1 MTAVDFGILGP
12 IQARDCGVRLE
23 LGGVRGQKVLAAL
36 LLAPNR
42 VVPLAQLVDV
52 VWDGEPPSTGKHQIQ
67 KSIGDLRSA
76 LGVPGMIVTDGP
88 GYRIALGAATLDV
101 ITFERHVATAQTVEP
116 DEAVRLLRSALSLWR
131 GPALAGLHGRVLRVE
146 AERLDERRIA
156 VAQQCFALQLELGR
170 HEQVITELAALVA
183 ANPFREQLV
192 EQLMIAL
199 YRSNRQA
206 DALELYDRT
215 RRLLADEL
223 GVDPGRS
230 LRAAHQA
237 ILNQDGESA
246 RVSPKA
252 PAQLPADLPRF
263 TGRKSSLDAL
273 DAGLSAATVVVT
285 SIAGTAGVGKTALAV
300 HWAHRVRDRFPDG
313 QLYLNLRGYDDAPAT
328 TPAEAL
334 TQLLRGLGVEPD
346 QIPREVDE
354 QASTFRSI
362 LSTRRVLIL
371 LDNAASEEQV
381 RPLLPGTPGCAVIVT
396 SRNDLRGL
404 TALDDARRV
413 ELDLLTEEESRTLIG
428 RVLGAARA
436 DAEPD
441 AVAELARLCG
451 HLPLAIRIAAAN
463 LACRPHDR
471 IADAVADLGQG
482 NRLAQLAIS
491 GDRRAAVTAAFE
503 LSLKSLPDEAS
514 LLFQRLGLLPRTDF
528 TAHTASVLM
537 GVDDVRP
544 VLSVLEC
551 ASLVEP
557 HTRGRFR
564 VHDLL
569 HLYARELVA
578 SAKDAEDAEQA
589 GLRLLDHYLHTTDA
603 ALDVLAPEMYR
614 LGRDGTSALSFGS
627 KEAALSWLDDEGES
641 VATCALRAEPPRYR
655 WELADSLRR
664 MWYLRQRFDRWH
676 ETASAGLLAAEQEND
691 PRGQAS
697 MHLSLGTLHCEL
709 DGRQGIGHLETAL
722 ALYEESDDRA
732 GRFHCLN
739 NLSVVHLTLGRTQ
752 EAIGLLREALPLVD
766 DNVRLSAVVHLNL
779 GVATAQT
786 GGLRE
791 SLAHYERAREL
802 LQQAGGSVSDT
813 LVEFAL
819 AELHVL
825 LGDPVRAR
833 EYACRGARLA
843 EESGSHAWRYVLQS
857 VEAKIDRDT
866 GRTQRALT
874 RALALVEEGE
884 EGAADFYV
892 LLALVIAGTAQHR
905 LGLLPEAVETLR
917 RGVRL
922 AGSLG
927 RVDNETE
934 YLVDL
939 ARAVRATGD
948 GQAAGELAGRALEQ
962 ATAFGFALQ
971 RGRALTTLALLS
983 LEEGDA
989 ERARGLAAE
998 AVDVQRENGFVLGE
1012 AESLL
1017 VLARAA
1023 GDSSALARARAIVAR
1038 VTGPDGGD
1046 PAGVLSETDVAR
1058 PFTGIRP
1065 EADVRPL

>member
-1 MTAVDFGILGP
+1 MDFGILGP
-12 IQARDCGVRLE
+12 IQARDSGVRLE

-42 VVPLAQLVDV
+42 VVPLTQLVDV

-67 KSIGDLRSA
+67 KSVGDLRSA
-76 LGVPGMIVTDGP
+76 LGVPGLIVTDGP
-88 GYRIALGAATLDV
+88 GYRIALGSATLDV
-101 ITFERHVATAQTVEP
+101 LTFERHVATAQTVEP
-116 DEAVRLLRSALSLWR
+116 AEAVRLLRTALSLWR
-131 GPALAGLHGRVLRVE
+131 GPALAGLDGQVLRVE

-156 VAQQCFALQLELGR
+156 VAQQCFGLQLELGQ
-170 HEQVITELAALVA
+170 HEQVITELSALVA

-192 EQLMIAL
+192 EQLMLAL

-237 ILNQDGESA
+237 ILNQDSESTH
-246 RVSPKA
+246 VSPKA
-252 PAQLPADLPRF
+252 PAQLPADLARF
-263 TGRKSSLDAL
+263 TGRESYLDAL
-273 DAGLSAATVVVT
+273 DAGLSASTVVIT

-300 HWAHRVRDRFPDG
+300 HWAHRVRDKFPDG

-334 TQLLRGLGVEPD
+334 TQLMRGLGVEPD

-354 QASTFRSI
+354 QASTYRSI

-371 LDNAASEEQV
+371 LDNAASEDQV

-413 ELDLLTEEESRTLIG
+413 ELDLLTADEAHALIT

-436 DAEPD
+436 DTEPE
-441 AVAELARLCG
+441 AVADLAALCG
-451 HLPLAIRIAAAN
+451 YLPLAIRIAAAN

-471 IADAVADLGQG
+471 IADAVADLAQG
-482 NRLAQLAIS
+482 NRLAQLSIS

-544 VLSVLEC
+544 LISLLES
-551 ASLVEP
+551 ASLIEP

-569 HLYARELVA
+569 HLYARELVT
-578 SAKDAEDAEQA
+578 SDEDAGQA

-614 LGRDGTSALSFGS
+614 LCRDGTSALSFGS
-627 KEAALSWLDDEGES
+627 KEAALSWLDAEGEA
-641 VATCALRAEPPRYR
+641 VAICALRAEPPRYR

-664 MWYLRQRFDRWH
+664 MWYLRQQFDRWH

-691 PRGQAS
+691 LRGQAS
-697 MHLSLGTLHCEL
+697 MHLSLGTMHCEL
-709 DGRQGIGHLETAL
+709 DGRQGIGHLETAF
-722 ALYEESDDRA
+722 ALYEEADDRA
-732 GRFHCLN
+732 GQFHCLN

-752 EAIGLLREALPLVD
+752 EAIGLLRDALPLVD
-766 DNVRLSAVVHLNL
+766 DNLRLSAVVHLNL

-786 GGLRE
+786 GRLTE
-791 SLAHYERAREL
+791 SLAHYEQAREL
-802 LQQAGGSVSDT
+802 LRQAGGSVSDT

-819 AELHVL
+819 AELHVV

-833 EYACRGARLA
+833 EHAVRGARMA
-843 EESGSHAWRYVLQS
+843 EESGSHAWWYVLQS

-874 RALALVEEGE
+874 RALALVDEAE
-884 EGAADFYV
+884 EGAAELYV
-892 LLALVIAGTAQHR
+892 LLGLVIAGSAYHR
-905 LGLLPEAVETLR
+905 LGRLREAIEALR
-917 RGVRL
+917 RGLRL

-934 YLVDL
+934 YLIDL
-939 ARAVRATGD
+939 ARALQAAGD
-948 GQAAGELAGRALEQ
+948 ERSAGELAERALDQ
-962 ATAFGFALQ
+962 ATTFGFAMQ
-971 RGRALTTLALLS
+971 RGRALATLALLS
-983 LEEGDA
+983 LKAGDA
-989 ERARGLAAE
+989 ERARGFAAE
-998 AVDVQRENGFVLGE
+998 AVEVQRETGFVLGQ

-1017 VLARAA
+1017 VLARVADHPAA
-1023 GDSSALARARAIVAR
+1023 LQETRAIVAR
-1038 VTGPDGGD
+1038 LTGPHGGD
-1046 PAGVLSETDVAR
+1046 PAGVLCETDV
-1058 PFTGIRP
+1058 G
-1065 EADVRPL
+1065 